1 VDGAG
6 RGNQSCGIKYS
17 QGRKTNRVSSL
28 LFKIHGG
35 KMIITFTEEG
45 TAQTIYNE
53 KIDLNELGKVTHT
66 RASHV
71 EPDENGE
78 WVADLSL
85 VGGPKLGPFKR
96 RSEAITREIEWL
108 ETNYFQVN

>member
-1 VDGAG
+1 
-6 RGNQSCGIKYS
+6 
-17 QGRKTNRVSSL
+17 
-28 LFKIHGG
+28 
-35 KMIITFTEEG
+35 MIITFTTDG
-45 TAQTIYNE
+45 TAQAIYTE
-53 KIDLNELGKVTHT
+53 QIALNELGKVTHT

-96 RSEAITREIEWL
+96 RSEAIKREIKWL
-108 ETNYFQVN
+108 ETNYFQVK